1 MSLLNQLVDGSIL
14 SRERLMRARAFYAP
28 TARKAGA
35 ELEYARWVQR
45 VSVTSALVGAREL
58 AGLSDAELAALE
70 AEFVRCPMRP
80 QVQWVRHAI
89 VVGAALMALAA
100 LGLLWQALASL
111 GDPASR
117 IVQAASVASLLAGL
131 IPLGAGLLA
140 AFSGLHLDVSHGTTG
155 LYVGTLDEQ
164 HPWLYAATGLMRH
177 DMAEDYRQRTLL
189 ERGPL
194 RGADYVMMS
203 ELVRTQEALERVR
216 PARMLAEQLQLLPV
230 AIEVHEPR
238 LVRVGATSDGALSGN
253 GLDAGGSRL
262 AAN

>member
-1 MSLLNQLVDGSIL
+1 
-14 SRERLMRARAFYAP
+14 
-28 TARKAGA
+28 
-35 ELEYARWVQR
+35 
-45 VSVTSALVGAREL
+45 
-58 AGLSDAELAALE
+58 
-70 AEFVRCPMRP
+70 
-80 QVQWVRHAI
+80 
-89 VVGAALMALAA
+89 
-100 LGLLWQALASL
+100 
-111 GDPASR
+111 
-117 IVQAASVASLLAGL
+117 
-131 IPLGAGLLA
+131 
-140 AFSGLHLDVSHGTTG
+140 
-155 LYVGTLDEQ
+155 
-164 HPWLYAATGLMRH
+164 
-177 DMAEDYRQRTLL
+177 MAEDYRQRTLL